1 VRIWNDL
8 GEVVCG
14 ARIARHLR
22 AGVAV
27 LPKGTWRF
35 HTANG
40 AAATALVA
48 QGLTDLG
55 GGPCYNDARV
65 EIARIAADAVTA
77 RA

>member
-1 VRIWNDL
+1 MRIWNEH

-14 ARIARHLR
+14 ARVSRNVR

-35 HTANG
+35 HTVNG
-40 AAATALVA
+40 AAATALVSQA
-48 QGLTDLG
+48 LTDLG

-65 EIARIAADAVTA
+65 EIARVDGEAAR